1 MRKALEDRRMIQE
14 ASRTFFLEGPLAL
27 IELAPG
33 GAVPTARLSETL
45 SSLSIGC
52 SKVSLFC
59 ANLLL
64 GSLLFSSAGLGFSSE
79 AILPEEGTDCH
90 AIIPEKCTGRS

>member
-1 MRKALEDRRMIQE
+1 MRKARGDRRMIQE
-14 ASRTFFLEGPLAL
+14 AFQAFFLEGPLAL

-64 GSLLFSSAGLGFSSE
+64 GAFKFSSVGLGFSSE

-90 AIIPEKCTGRS
+90 AIIPEKRRGRP